1 MPQDQHVV
9 FVRRAPVALLQA
21 MSLWCLGPV
30 MAFLTTCRRAQAS
43 PADEPVA
50 TVEFAPAPAP
60 TGEDGPVVPTA
71 LALAPAPA
79 LAADVNGAV
88 GAVNEVSAAVASA
101 PRPGP
106 PRNGAQPPALPAMPP
121 QVRACPRPSS
131 LPML

>member
-1 MPQDQHVV
+1 
-9 FVRRAPVALLQA
+9 
-21 MSLWCLGPV
+21 
-30 MAFLTTCRRAQAS
+30 LTTCRRAQAS

-60 TGEDGPVVPTA
+60 TGEDAPVVPTA

-101 PRPGP
+101 PRPGGP

-121 QVRACPRPSS
+121 QARACRTPCSIAV
-131 LPML
+131 LLTLV